1 MLETIEVANVRC
13 SGCAATIKKAL
24 EEEGLEQVFVDLSC
38 EPRKVT
44 VEVTDEA
51 QSAHFKA
58 ILRKLGYPLFDKE
71 SSLIE
76 STGLKAKSF
85 ISCAVGKFVVNN
97 DTK

>member
-13 SGCAATIKKAL
+13 SGCAATITKAL
-24 EEEGLEQVFVDLSC
+24 KEEGFTDISVDLSC

-44 VEVTDEA
+44 VDVADEA
-51 QSAHFKA
+51 RSAQFKA
-58 ILRKLGYPLFDKE
+58 VLRKLGYPLYNKE

-76 STGLKAKSF
+76 SAGLKAKSF
-85 ISCAVGKFVVNN
+85 VSCAVGKFVVNN